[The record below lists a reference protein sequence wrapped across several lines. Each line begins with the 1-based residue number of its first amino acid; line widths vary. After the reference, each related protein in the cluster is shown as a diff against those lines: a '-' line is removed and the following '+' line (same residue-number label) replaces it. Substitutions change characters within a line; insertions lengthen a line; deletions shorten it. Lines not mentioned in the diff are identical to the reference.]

1 MTSKIKPKKRIL
13 KTIVSFFL
21 LVIVVAIFSVPLFL
35 VPEELRMIAG
45 IDHKFQLNL
54 PVQAKIIPAKEGVLK
69 VNNKPV
75 TDNINISLRKPFIME
90 SSETGTLDMYLH
102 LFGMIPI
109 KKMTVDIM
117 PNIKLIPCGKTVAV
131 RIQTDGIMVLGTGV
145 VHGSNGEIYEPS
157 KGILESGDLILEIN
171 EIPINT
177 IQQLIEMIN
186 NSSEKPL
193 KIKIKR
199 EEELI
204 ETLIQPVKSEDQR
217 TYKLGVW
224 VRDSTQG
231 IGTVT
236 YINPNTM
243 TYGALGHGITDID
256 TKQLIPIRTG
266 TIMETEITSI
276 RKGKKGLPGE
286 LSGTIIE
293 TSDTILGNVD
303 ANTQQGIFGVL
314 NLDQEDV
321 LDYSC
326 YPIGLQHEVE
336 EGPAIIRTNISGS
349 TIEEFT
355 IDIQKIIRYHDNI
368 GKGMI
373 IKITDPRLLS
383 QTNGIIQGMS
393 GSPIIQNDK
402 IIGAVTHVF
411 VQEPSKGYG
420 IFIENMLKREKDME
434 NTGKIAI
441 K

>member
-1 MTSKIKPKKRIL
+1 M
-13 KTIVSFFL
+13 
-21 LVIVVAIFSVPLFL
+21 
-35 VPEELRMIAG
+35 
-45 IDHKFQLNL
+45 
-54 PVQAKIIPAKEGVLK
+54 
-69 VNNKPV
+69 
-75 TDNINISLRKPFIME
+75 
-90 SSETGTLDMYLH
+90 
-102 LFGMIPI
+102 
-109 KKMTVDIM
+109 
-117 PNIKLIPCGKTVAV
+117 
-131 RIQTDGIMVLGTGV
+131 
-145 VHGSNGEIYEPS
+145 
-157 KGILESGDLILEIN
+157 
-171 EIPINT
+171 
-177 IQQLIEMIN
+177 
-186 NSSEKPL
+186 
-193 KIKIKR
+193 
-199 EEELI
+199 I

-256 TKQLIPIRTG
+256 TKTINTYSQEQLWK
-266 TIMETEITSI
+266 
-276 RKGKKGLPGE
+276 RKLHLFAKVRKDYQE

-420 IFIENMLKREKDME
+420 IFIENMLKRR
-434 NTGKIAI
+434 KIWKI
-441 K
+441 LVKLQLSK